1 MSKKI
6 KVGSKV
12 VIVDSGNTYTTFDR
26 KFKELKFNNTDI
38 NREIPNGT
46 ICEVFA
52 VTTHDGDISENLFA
66 VQDQSGNQALV
77 GKRGLQL
84 VITKELNTDDK
95 FDLLRDFCEDL
106 ELDITS
112 DQIFKYLLRSL

>member
-66 VQDQSGNQALV
+66 VQHQSGNQALV

-95 FDLLRDFCEDL
+95 FDLLKDFCEDL
-106 ELDITS
+106 ELNITS